1 MVGLKRH
8 LRNAIIVIIAIVGF
22 KYTQDI
28 QDWAK
33 LVQYQPPQ
41 AIARLATVTT
51 MTDTARRLF
60 YVNNPHIEARKSA
73 LNLCK
78 NTEHTV
84 VLGCYVTGKGIFLQS
99 IPDPRLEGVMEV
111 TAAHEMLHV
120 AYDRL
125 SLVQQNQLNEKLQ
138 SAFKQLKN
146 QRIRNLIG
154 VYNAQDPRSV
164 NTELHSILATEVRDI
179 GGELEEHYRTYFN
192 NRSAIVALSEQ
203 YEGVFTSLRDKA
215 KTLTQ
220 QLASRK
226 LMMEQLGQQVDTE
239 AANIQ
244 SERNSLQSSIAANS
258 QADSNILVARFNDR
272 VENYNRLVGELRQ
285 QNDNYN
291 QMVNEHNAL
300 ALEEKSLVDSLQNKP
315 SAPTER

>member
-8 LRNAIIVIIAIVGF
+8 LRNAIIVVIAIVGF

-33 LVQYQPPQ
+33 LVRYQPPQ
-41 AIARLATVTT
+41 EIARLATVTT
-51 MTDTARRLF
+51 MTDTGRRLF
-60 YVNNPHIEARKSA
+60 YVNTPQIEARKSP

-99 IPDPRLEGVMEV
+99 VPDPRLEGVMEV
-111 TAAHEMLHV
+111 TAAHEVLHV

-125 SLVQQNQLNEKLQ
+125 SLLEQQQLDRKLQ
-138 SAFKQLKN
+138 SAFGRLKN

-154 VYNAQDPRSV
+154 LYNKQDPRSV
-164 NTELHSILATEVRDI
+164 NTELHSILGTEVRNLS
-179 GGELEEHYRTYFN
+179 GELEEHYRTYFN

-203 YEGVFTSLRDKA
+203 YEGVFTSLRNKA

-226 LMMEQLGQQVDTE
+226 LMMEQLGQQVDAE

-244 SERNSLQSSIAANS
+244 SERNSLQSSIAANP
-258 QADSNILVARFNDR
+258 QADNNALVARFNDR
-272 VENYNRLVGELRQ
+272 VENYNRLVAELRQ

-291 QMVNEHNAL
+291 QMVNEHNTL
-300 ALEEKSLVDSLQNKP
+300 ALEEKSLVESLQNKP
-315 SAPTER
+315 SAPTE

>member
-8 LRNAIIVIIAIVGF
+8 LRNAIIVVIAIVGF

-33 LVQYQPPQ
+33 LFRYQPPQ
-41 AIARLATVTT
+41 AIARLAAVTT
-51 MTDTARRLF
+51 MTDTGRRLF
-60 YVNNPHIEARKSA
+60 YVNTPQIEARKSA

-99 IPDPRLEGVMEV
+99 VPDPRLEGVMEV

-125 SLVQQNQLNEKLQ
+125 SLLQQNQLNQKLQ
-138 SAFKQLKN
+138 SAFGQLKN

-154 VYNAQDPRSV
+154 VYNTQDPRSV
-164 NTELHSILATEVRDI
+164 NTELHSILATEVRDLS
-179 GGELEEHYRTYFN
+179 GELEEHYRIYFKD
-192 NRSAIVALSEQ
+192 RSAIVALSEQ
-203 YEGVFTSLRDKA
+203 YEGVFTSIRDKA

-244 SERNSLQSSIAANS
+244 SERNSLQSSIATNP
-258 QADSNILVARFNDR
+258 QADNNILVARFNDR

-291 QMVNEHNAL
+291 QMVNEHNTL
-300 ALEEKSLVDSLQNKP
+300 ALEEKSLVESLQNKS

>member
-8 LRNAIIVIIAIVGF
+8 LRNAIIVVIAIVGF

-33 LVQYQPPQ
+33 LFRYQPPQ
-41 AIARLATVTT
+41 AIARLAAVTT
-51 MTDTARRLF
+51 MTDTGRRLF
-60 YVNNPHIEARKSA
+60 YVNTPQIEIRKSA

-99 IPDPRLEGVMEV
+99 VPDPRLEGVMEV

-125 SLVQQNQLNEKLQ
+125 SLIQQNQLNGKLQ
-138 SAFKQLKN
+138 LAFAQLKN

-164 NTELHSILATEVRDI
+164 NTELHSILATEVRNLS
-179 GGELEEHYRTYFN
+179 GELEEHYRIYFKD
-192 NRSAIVALSEQ
+192 RSAIVALSEQ
-203 YEGVFTSLRDKA
+203 YEGVFTAIRDKA

-226 LMMEQLGQQVDTE
+226 LMMEQLGQQVDRE

-244 SERNSLQSSIAANS
+244 SERNSLQSSIATNP
-258 QADSNILVARFNDR
+258 QADNNILVTRFNDR

-291 QMVNEHNAL
+291 QMVNQHNTL
-300 ALEEKSLVDSLQNKP
+300 ALEEKSLVESLQNKP

>member
-203 YEGVFTSLRDKA
+203 YEGVFTTLRDKA

-258 QADSNILVARFNDR
+258 QAESNILVARFNDR